1 MIGKVSRALWGIIVS
16 LFFIFLP
23 KISAS
28 LPYKI
33 KHILNM
39 IFGFGYWKQL
49 MPIFLILLILGLFR
63 NAVDFYAIY
72 KTKIMILV
80 LIDIGQIF
88 LFLFLFI
95 GTNFFN
101 HSLIYLSYAM
111 KSISSFALILIFA
124 FDIIGN
130 IVKLIR

>member
-23 KISAS
+23 KISVS

-39 IFGFGYWKQL
+39 IFGLGYWKQL

-72 KTKIMILV
+72 KTKIMMLV
-80 LIDIGQIF
+80 LIDIGQI
-88 LFLFLFI
+88 FLFLFI

>member
-1 MIGKVSRALWGIIVS
+1 MVSIVSRALWGIMVS

-23 KISAS
+23 NISAS
-28 LPYKI
+28 FPYKI

-63 NAVDFYAIY
+63 NTVDFYAIY
-72 KTKIMILV
+72 KIKIIILV

-88 LFLFLFI
+88 LFLILFI

-101 HSLIYLSYAM
+101 HSLIYLSYTM